1 MTLRNML
8 YLGMDQPSLFPIPEV
23 GNVLVSPPL
32 PITPPSAQSTV
43 LETLPAYYTYLTR
56 GDYSTYTAGDF
67 TGDLKKLGMFTGSKT
82 VTRISVFDLQ
92 HWLKLLVSPTGEHLQ
107 AKTVSR
113 KVAAIKNY
121 FQWLTNSGVLQADP
135 SAQILTPRITSP
147 LPNVLYE
154 AECQQ
159 LLTAASRDPRAYL
172 LLLLLLETGIK
183 KEELFLLRVEQ
194 FDFSDKYSPVVWVK
208 HEGKKAAKNRTLQLP
223 ASIIPVFAEYQSAYT
238 IYELIFPYT
247 PRLIE
252 YILTDLAARAGITKK
267 VTAQILRDTCVVR
280 LLKRGIPLERVLKKL
295 GLNPST
301 WEDAKEK
308 YLKLTAPAL

>member
-1 MTLRNML
+1 
-8 YLGMDQPSLFPIPEV
+8 MDQPALFPIPKLGKV
-23 GNVLVSPPL
+23 VVPPQF
-32 PITPPSAQSTV
+32 PIKPPTAQSTV
-43 LETLPAYYTYLTR
+43 LETLPAYYTYLTS
-56 GDYSTYTAGDF
+56 GDYSAYTADDF
-67 TGDLKKLGMFTGSKT
+67 TGDLKKLGMYTGGKAVS
-82 VTRISVFDLQ
+82 RISVFDLQ
-92 HWLKLLVSPTGEHLQ
+92 HWVSVLAAPTGEQLQ

-121 FQWLTNSGVLQADP
+121 FQWLKSINVLQADP
-135 SAQILTPRITSP
+135 SAQMMTPRITSP

-154 AECQQ
+154 AECQR
-159 LLTAASRDPRAYL
+159 LLAAASRDPRAYL
-172 LLLLLLETGIK
+172 LIFLLLETGLK

-194 FDFSDKYSPVVWVK
+194 FDFSDKYNPVLWVK

-223 ASIIPVFAEYQSAYT
+223 ATIAPVFDEYQSAYT
-238 IYELIFPYT
+238 IHDRVFPYT

-252 YILTDLAARAGITKK
+252 YILSAMAARAGITKK
-267 VTAQILRDTCVVR
+267 VTAQILRDTCAVR
-280 LLKRGIPLERVLKKL
+280 LLRRGTPIERVLKKL